1 MAREWIDITTLV
13 VTMLGSYQILS
24 IDHPVAVVQCCSRR
38 LEEMKSPERDFDRV
52 FFRGHDKTAEVFI
65 TISIYG
71 LPQQLPLHP
80 LHPLQP
86 LTILES
92 VDGHLDNKKSMGGE
106 VKFALLTFY
115 YDHHATMAA
124 VDVCFVWA
132 GPGGLQIRKE
142 LQ

>member
-1 MAREWIDITTLV
+1 
-13 VTMLGSYQILS
+13 
-24 IDHPVAVVQCCSRR
+24 
-38 LEEMKSPERDFDRV
+38 MKSPERDFDRV

-115 YDHHATMAA
+115 YDHHASDGCSGCMFCVGRARRTTNKKGTSITL
-124 VDVCFVWA
+124 
-132 GPGGLQIRKE
+132 GPLVGGPSLTPT
-142 LQ
+142 